1 MIEEDLRL
9 KAAWDARAK
18 FLTEHPEL
26 MSFQNEIDSALKT
39 VGWDP
44 IARSYLLQTMMC
56 KASDNL
62 REKMVELVDIVDS
75 SVNGRILDIIK
86 RSS

>member
-9 KAAWDARAK
+9 KAAWDARTK
-18 FLTEHPEL
+18 FLEQHPEL
-26 MSFQNEIDSALKT
+26 ISFQNEIDSALKE

-44 IARSYLLQTMMC
+44 IARSYLLQSMLC

-62 REKMVELVDIVDS
+62 MEKMSELVNTVNS
-75 SVNGRILDIIK
+75 SVVRRLLDNLK
-86 RSS
+86 E